1 MRQPVAVLVPLVLVC
16 SLSCA
21 KQERTE
27 VGALAS
33 QDAAAV
39 ASQAEPRTPAEAAAP
54 APPANLAASAVPAA
68 QSRKLIRTVDLQVRV
83 RSSEAAARQVQALTA
98 KVGGYVSEMNAQR
111 LDDGLLY
118 YQISLRVPAARLD
131 EALAAIRQLADEVEG
146 EHQRVEDVTDRF
158 VDLEARLRTL
168 QATERELLALL
179 AESRQR
185 HSDAEDIM
193 AIYRQLTDIRTQIE
207 QLQGE
212 RDTLAKLVSLS
223 TINLRLTPTEAARPL
238 VGDGWQPGDTARGSV
253 RVLLRLLRALGD
265 FLIFAAIVLL
275 PLGLLFWLIYRVF
288 LRERWRA
295 RRERRAAARTRVPP
309 PVG

>member
-1 MRQPVAVLVPLVLVC
+1 MRKPAAVPVVLILVW
-16 SLSCA
+16 SLACA
-21 KQERTE
+21 KEERMASE
-27 VGALAS
+27 PLAP
-33 QDAAAV
+33 QDTAAV
-39 ASQAEPRTPAEAAAP
+39 ASQAEPRTSVEAAAP
-54 APPANLAASAVPAA
+54 APPARLAVPAA
-68 QSRKLIRTVDLQVRV
+68 ESRKLIRTVDLQVRV
-83 RSSEAAARQVQALTA
+83 RSSEAAAHQVQALTA

-131 EALAAIRQLADEVEG
+131 ETLAAIRKLADEVEG

-185 HSDAEDIM
+185 QSGAEDIM

-207 QLQGE
+207 QIQGE
-212 RDTLAKLVSLS
+212 RDALGKMVSLS

-238 VGDGWQPGDTARGSV
+238 IGDGWQPGDTARGSV
-253 RVLLRLLRALGD
+253 RILLALLRGIGD
-265 FLIFAAIVLL
+265 FLIFAVIVLL
-275 PLGLLFWLIYRVF
+275 PLGLLFWLVYRVF

-295 RRERRAAARTRVPP
+295 RRERRAASRAAPP
-309 PVG
+309 PIG

>member
-1 MRQPVAVLVPLVLVC
+1 MDETIVPRPDTIRGPVSPKGARMRQPVAVLIPLVLVW

-33 QDAAAV
+33 QAAAV
-39 ASQAEPRTPAEAAAP
+39 ASQAEPRTSVEAAAP
-54 APPANLAASAVPAA
+54 APPAKLAVPAA
-68 QSRKLIRTVDLQVRV
+68 QSRKPIRTVDLQVRV

-131 EALAAIRQLADEVEG
+131 EALAAIRKLADEVEG

-158 VDLEARLRTL
+158 VDLETQLRTL

-185 HSDAEDIM
+185 HSGAEDSM
-193 AIYRQLTDIRTQIE
+193 A
-207 QLQGE
+207 
-212 RDTLAKLVSLS
+212 
-223 TINLRLTPTEAARPL
+223 
-238 VGDGWQPGDTARGSV
+238 
-253 RVLLRLLRALGD
+253 
-265 FLIFAAIVLL
+265 
-275 PLGLLFWLIYRVF
+275 
-288 LRERWRA
+288 
-295 RRERRAAARTRVPP
+295 
-309 PVG
+309 